1 MSQRTKENNHICEGK
16 FSGILK
22 NQKQKNLSTEKI
34 KYLKIMVNNIL
45 KSKTLKS
52 FSFINK
58 PGQKKHISYHY
69 NDLIFYNRGWHT
81 ISVATTQ
88 LCCCT
93 IKAAVDN
100 MKMNEHSCISKKLHL

>member
-52 FSFINK
+52 FSFITK
-58 PGQKKHISYHY
+58 PGLKKHISYHY

-81 ISVATTQ
+81 ISVATKGSFGEKPPLPFVTSIQ
-88 LCCCT
+88 RVMPLLSHW
-93 IKAAVDN
+93 K
-100 MKMNEHSCISKKLHL
+100 